1 LGIKPG
7 MIICVINKPHDY
19 NNLIGEM
26 ASEINIQN
34 KEIVN
39 SDFVHFFTNRLAE
52 LEDKL
57 PVLKQQI
64 KKNGSIWVSW
74 FKKSSGKPSE
84 LSDQVV
90 RETALAL
97 GLVDVK
103 VCSVSD
109 DWSGLKLV
117 FRLKDRG

>member
-1 LGIKPG
+1 
-7 MIICVINKPHDY
+7 
-19 NNLIGEM
+19 
-26 ASEINIQN
+26 
-34 KEIVN
+34 
-39 SDFVHFFTNRLAE
+39 RLAE

-74 FKKSSGKPSE
+74 FKKSSGKLSE

>member
-1 LGIKPG
+1 
-7 MIICVINKPHDY
+7 MIICVVNKPHDY
-19 NNLIGEM
+19 NKLIGEM

-34 KEIVN
+34 KEIAN
-39 SDFVHFFTNRLAE
+39 SDCIHFFTNRLAE

-57 PVLKQQI
+57 PVLKEQI
-64 KKNGSIWVSW
+64 KKNGSIWISW

-84 LSDQVV
+84 LSDQIV
-90 RETALAL
+90 RDAALAL

-117 FRLKDRG
+117 FRLTDRG

>member
-1 LGIKPG
+1 
-7 MIICVINKPHDY
+7 MIICVVNKPLDY
-19 NNLIGEM
+19 SKLIGEM

-34 KEIVN
+34 IETEN

-52 LEDKL
+52 LEEKL
-57 PVLKQQI
+57 PVFKEQI
-64 KKNGSIWVSW
+64 KKNGSIWISW

-84 LSDQVV
+84 LSDQIV
-90 RETALAL
+90 RDTALAL

-109 DWSGLKLV
+109 EWSGLKLV
-117 FRLKDRG
+117 FRLKDRV